1 MNDDTDR
8 QIDKKV
14 LFVGMGVLIVIAAFI
29 SWAYVTSTDR
39 SAHNQAAIMAARS
52 DGEKAYENI
61 VKASLNVYHSRYAHY
76 PSDYQV
82 LLDDIARSPDIYGVN
97 DRGMGDLRT
106 IDNYL
111 VNFSYSQISS
121 ASYMFT
127 YSEMNS
133 GKTVTVTNE

>member
-14 LFVGMGVLIVIAAFI
+14 LFVGTGVLIAIALLI
-29 SWAYVTSTDR
+29 SWAYATSTDR
-39 SAHNQAAIMAARS
+39 SARNQAAIMAARS

-61 VKASLNVYHSRYAHY
+61 VKASLNVYHSRYSKY
-76 PSDYQV
+76 PPDYQA

-97 DRGMGDLRT
+97 DQGMGELRT

-111 VNFSYSQISS
+111 VNFSYSRID
-121 ASYMFT
+121 AATYLFT

-133 GKTVTVTNE
+133 GKTVTIKND

>member
-8 QIDKKV
+8 QIDKRV

-39 SAHNQAAIMAARS
+39 SARNQAAITAARS
-52 DGEKAYENI
+52 DSEKAYENI
-61 VKASLNVYHSRYAHY
+61 VKASLNVYHSRYSEY
-76 PSDYQV
+76 PSDYQA

-97 DRGMGDLRT
+97 DRGMGELRT

-111 VNFSYSQISS
+111 VNFSYSKISS
-121 ASYMFT
+121 ADYMFT

-133 GKTVTVTNE
+133 GETITVKNE